1 MIPLIFPNGPQM
13 VDSYR
18 NPLDV
23 LFLNLGGEFLVM
35 NAKKNALDVF

>member
-23 LFLNLGGEFLVM
+23 LGGEFLVM
-35 NAKKNALDVF
+35 NVIVKHIRLLE